1 MTFGTQDRFVASE
14 RRDAVFISPED
25 TARLDMKNGT
35 LVIVRS
41 ETREN
46 LSFIWR
52 TQ

>member
-1 MTFGTQDRFVASE
+1 MASE
-14 RRDAVFISPED
+14 IRDALFISPKGVM
-25 TARLDMKNGT
+25 RVDMKNGT

-41 ETREN
+41 ETGEN